1 LEIDLMSHLTAG
13 PDTFPPR
20 DLDHSRPLDFNLWA
34 EDGALADL
42 SAHMLNAS
50 FFGSTRRGT
59 ERQLRVILA
68 NLYSAWAEDP
78 RLSVALSLTNS
89 AYKAKSRYNPVK
101 LSNHVIEVVGRLSDA
116 GYLHGAR
123 GFNDRRL
130 GTGRTTRIWPSKQLI
145 GLFEQARTRRP
156 RLTIAP
162 GTELIILRDAE
173 GRPVEY
179 ADTADTVSMRSGL
192 RAYNDLLA
200 GSFID
205 IPELEQPFLS
215 LPRGGTLGI
224 SQSNKVV
231 RRVFN
236 RGSWEKGGRFFGGWW
251 QSCPKE
257 WRKRIFINNQPTV
270 EDDYSGLH
278 IVMLYARQGID
289 YWASVGQDADPYQ
302 VVGIKGF
309 EADGTSCRAYAKSLL
324 LMAINASS
332 DKAAFKAF
340 RSDMRSR
347 QDHRGAKM
355 TDAQLSVLLDALKQK
370 HKPIS
375 EFIGAG
381 AGIDLMNQDAEIT
394 AEVIRHFVDA
404 RRPILTIHDSYIVMF
419 GDDQR
424 LRAVLKAAF
433 EKVTGVS
440 TVHLKRTGVGFGDV
454 IGGHGSDG
462 LSEGPQP
469 LTQQHRTDGYHGRLL
484 DFHSS

>member
-1 LEIDLMSHLTAG
+1 M
-13 PDTFPPR
+13 
-20 DLDHSRPLDFNLWA
+20 WA
-34 EDGALADL
+34 EGGAITDL
-42 SAHMLNAS
+42 SKWVLEQS
-50 FFGSTRRGT
+50 FAGAARKGT

-68 NLYSAWAEDP
+68 NLYAAWAEDP
-78 RLSVALSLTNS
+78 GLSVALSLTNS
-89 AYKAKSRYNPVK
+89 AYKAKSRYNSTK
-101 LSNHVIEVVGRLSDA
+101 LSNQVIDVVGQLSDE
-116 GYLHGAR
+116 GYLHGAL

-130 GTGRTTRIWPSKQLI
+130 HTGRTTRIWPSQQLV
-145 GLFEQARTRRP
+145 GLFEQAQARRP
-156 RLTIAP
+156 RLTVAP
-162 GTELIILRDAE
+162 GTELIILKDAA

-179 ADTADTVSMRSGL
+179 ADTADTVSMRSDL

-200 GSFID
+200 RTFID
-205 IPELEQPFLS
+205 IPERDQPFLS
-215 LPRGGTLGI
+215 LPRGGTLEI

-236 RGSWEKGGRFFGGWW
+236 RGSWEKGGRFYGGWW
-251 QSCPKE
+251 QSCPKD
-257 WRKRIFINNQPTV
+257 WRRRIFINNQPTI

-289 YWASVGQDADPYQ
+289 YWASVGLDADPYH

-309 EADGTSCRAYAKSLL
+309 EGDSRASRAYAKSLL
-324 LMAINASS
+324 LMAINAGS
-332 DKAAFKAF
+332 DKSAFQAF

-347 QDHRGAKM
+347 QDYRGAKI
-355 TDAQLSVLLDALKQK
+355 TDAQLSALLDALKEK

-381 AGIDLMNQDAEIT
+381 AGIDLMNQDAKIT
-394 AEVIRHFVDA
+394 AEVIRRFVDA

-433 EKVTGVS
+433 EKVTGIP
-440 TVHLKRTGVGFGDV
+440 TVHLKRTGIGFSDV
-454 IGGHGSDG
+454 AQGHDADG
-462 LSEGPQP
+462 LGS
-469 LTQQHRTDGYHGRLL
+469 LTHQHRTDGYLERLS